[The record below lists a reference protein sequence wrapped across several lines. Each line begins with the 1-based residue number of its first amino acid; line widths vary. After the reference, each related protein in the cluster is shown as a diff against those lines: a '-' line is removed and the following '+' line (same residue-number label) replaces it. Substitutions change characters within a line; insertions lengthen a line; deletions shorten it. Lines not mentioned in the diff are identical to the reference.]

1 MKKYFQDLQIYR
13 DTSVQRHSLHSQQR
27 ERSFKFCRPIPITF
41 RGALISRVL
50 SSLQISI
57 SEQVF
62 YDSNPNKKIK
72 NCLSVH
78 FPYFLMDHFSRISRY
93 IFESFYFSLVQSGT
107 VTVTAD
113 FFTCDY
119 EHLQIFFENYVTFF
133 CVFLQTLRFGRP
145 LSSR

>member
-13 DTSVQRHSLHSQQR
+13 KYPYVILIPPSKDIPSTLSSANDIVQILQTNSDHLQR
-27 ERSFKFCRPIPITF
+27 IWW
-41 RGALISRVL
+41 ALISRVL

-107 VTVTAD
+107 VTITAD

-119 EHLQIFFENYVTFF
+119 EHL
-133 CVFLQTLRFGRP
+133 
-145 LSSR
+145 